1 MYIFKIKD
9 IQAPKPE
16 PVESVQEQL
25 DAAYEA
31 LDAIQ
36 SGEATAWNGIGWN
49 GDSRNQYGR
58 DCVLSAI
65 WDSID
70 ELEAFRRYARNCKPV

>member
-1 MYIFKIKD
+1 MHIFEIKD
-9 IQAPKPE
+9 MQACKPE

-25 DAAYEA
+25 DAACEA
-31 LDAIQ
+31 LDRIQ
-36 SGEATAWNGIGWN
+36 SGEATAWGGIGWD
-49 GDSRNQYGR
+49 GDSRNQYGC

-70 ELEAFRRYARNCKPV
+70 ELEACM

>member
-1 MYIFKIKD
+1 MYIFD
-9 IQAPKPE
+9 FEDMQACKPE
-16 PVESVQEQL
+16 PVESAQEQL
-25 DAAYEA
+25 AAAYEA

-36 SGEATAWNGIGWN
+36 SGEATAWDGVGWD

-70 ELEAFRRYARNCKPV
+70 ELEACI